1 MYGRVRASVTFRF
14 SKNARTRPYMYG
26 RLFYDYD
33 FKILGMPGLARKH
46 PYVYGRMYG
55 CFMVIEA
62 CLSRL

>member
-1 MYGRVRASVTFRF
+1 
-14 SKNARTRPYMYG
+14 MYG